1 MKMREV
7 VGAFGSFSKLSEAL
21 EELCS
26 EGIVA
31 GAGAHKGQRKGLQ
44 PAKYLEPKTR
54 ATWSGKG
61 RAPAWLAAAKD
72 RSKFL
77 IADAGAVVAKDGRM
91 TKASKPQAAAK
102 SDAVAKKATARKM
115 APQWAFRIL
124 LRPDY

>member
-77 IADAGAVVAKDGRM
+77 IADAGALVAKDGRM

-115 APQWAFRIL
+115 APR
-124 LRPDY
+124 

>member
-1 MKMREV
+1 MNAKLTDANVFVLVTALLNKMDHPDTATVRSEV
-7 VGAFGSFSKLSEAL
+7 EILINHLDSAPNLDPTEDAAL
-21 EELCS
+21 F
-26 EGIVA
+26 
-31 GAGAHKGQRKGLQ
+31 
-44 PAKYLEPKTR
+44 PARP
-54 ATWSGKG
+54 
-61 RAPAWLAAAKD
+61 AAKD

-77 IADAGAVVAKDGRM
+77 IADAGALVAKDGRM